1 MLDGAI
7 KVNTKYTTGKR
18 IILMIVLPYVVK
30 KAEAKNSKIRSFK
43 AFPYGLLSLATYL
56 KVQGKDKVE
65 IKIIDCNNKD
75 EESYLDDIKQ
85 RLLECK
91 PDIVG
96 LSMMFDNSYR
106 YVGDIT
112 NIIKKHNR
120 DTIIVLGG
128 VATTSSY
135 RAIIEEQ
142 ENIDG
147 ICFSE
152 GELPFLR
159 LINSEN
165 MLKFLE
171 NDQSWVTK
179 KSIQAGKTPEK
190 SLLENLDE
198 VINIDYSLI
207 DISEYSTMQE
217 SFSPFAGDI
226 ENPRQFF
233 VVTSRGCPFKCTFCM
248 RSSDDDKTMR
258 YASVKKIIEHIE
270 FLVSNYGMNIL
281 TFYDDQILLN
291 KKRAKQLFRELA
303 KFNLRI
309 ECPNGLTVAFIDEEM
324 AELMKKAGMH
334 TVYLAIE
341 SGSPHVLNNIIKKPL
356 RLEMVRPVVQSLR
369 KFGFWIQ
376 GYFVSGMPGERDE
389 HREETIR
396 FIKDVELDWA
406 GFSLATPSWGSELY
420 RMCVKKGY
428 IKNLRIGEL
437 DADKYIINT
446 PEYTAEY
453 VARKTYLMNLDVNFV
468 NNYRMK
474 IGDYQV
480 AASSFRDVIK
490 RYIDHAFAYYYLA
503 RAQEAMNEDP
513 ELIKLNKDKFNEIIK
528 RDNVWKEYAEY
539 FNLNP
544 V

>member
-1 MLDGAI
+1 MGAE
-7 KVNTKYTTGKR
+7 YTTGKR
-18 IILMIVLPYVVK
+18 IILLIVLPYIVK
-30 KAEAKNSKIRSFK
+30 KTEAKYSKIRSFK

-65 IKIIDCNNKD
+65 IKILDCNNKD
-75 EESYLDDIKQ
+75 EEGYLGAIKQ
-85 RLLECK
+85 NVLECK

-106 YVGDIT
+106 YVSDIA
-112 NIIKKHNR
+112 NIIKEYNHNA
-120 DTIIVLGG
+120 IIVLGG
-128 VATTSSY
+128 AATTSSY
-135 RAIIEEQ
+135 KDIMGNQ
-142 ENIDG
+142 DNIDG
-147 ICFSE
+147 VCFSE
-152 GELPFLR
+152 GEAPFLR

-165 MLKFLE
+165 MLDCLE
-171 NDQSWVTK
+171 NDRSWVTK
-179 KSIQAGKTPEK
+179 KSIRAGKTPVK

-207 DISEYSTMQE
+207 NVSEYSTMQE
-217 SFSPFAGDI
+217 SFSPFAGEI
-226 ENPRQFF
+226 ENPKQFF
-233 VVTSRGCPFKCTFCM
+233 VVTSRGCPFKCAFCM
-248 RSSDDDKTMR
+248 RSSDNDRSMR
-258 YASVKKIIEHIE
+258 YAGVNKIIDHIE
-270 FLVSNYGMNIL
+270 LLVSNYGMNIL

-303 KFNLRI
+303 KFNIRI

-341 SGSPHVLNNIIKKPL
+341 SGSPHVLYDIIKKPL
-356 RLEMVRPVVQSLR
+356 KLEMVRPVVQSLR
-369 KFGFWIQ
+369 KYGFWIQ

-420 RMCVKKGY
+420 RMCVKNGY
-428 IKNLRIGEL
+428 IKNLKIGEL
-437 DADKYIINT
+437 DANKYIINT

-474 IGDYQV
+474 IGDYSV
-480 AASSFRDVIK
+480 VASSFRDVIR
-490 RYIDHAFAYYYLA
+490 RYADHAFAYYYLA
-503 RAQEAMNEDP
+503 RALEAMNEDA
-513 ELIKLNKDKFNEIIK
+513 ELIRLNKDKFSEIIN
-528 RDNVWKEYAEY
+528 RDTVWREYAEY
-539 FNLNP
+539 FNLSS